1 MSKIPALMGGRALEH
16 NIALEAGKGFEVKGQ
31 TALMTF
37 LSGATSLF
45 ALKSE
50 AIAMADAA
58 HTLLVTGTA
67 TSGQTK
73 VTSNVLVVDPDSSG
87 STEDLT
93 LPAEGSST
101 GLFFLILNSGGE
113 GIVVKEDGGS
123 TIITLDTA
131 QHGLV
136 FCDGTTWRGFMGA
149 IT

>member
-50 AIAMADAA
+50 AIDMADAA

-73 VTSNVLVVDPDSSG
+73 VTSNVLVVDANSSG
-87 STEDLT
+87 TEDLT

>member
-1 MSKIPALMGGRALEH
+1 MSQIPALTGGRALSHDIPVEP
-16 NIALEAGKGFEVKGQ
+16 GKGFAVKGQ
-31 TALMTF
+31 TALLTA
-37 LSGATSLF
+37 LSGATSLL

-67 TSGQTK
+67 SSAQTK
-73 VTSNVLVVDPDSSG
+73 VTSNVLVVDPNSSG

-113 GIVVKEDGGS
+113 GIVVKENGGS

-136 FCDGTTWRGFMGA
+136 YCGGTTWRGFMGA